1 MNRTIVCV
9 VVSLAFACVPIGA
22 RQDHEDGARG
32 SAVARATPAVRA
44 SSAATTSSNATP
56 ATARELVER
65 YRADRDALDRL
76 FDVSFSASRAARMRA
91 LDEQYAALIASVQPD
106 AQDVEGRLDLVLL
119 ANHVE
124 RDLARL
130 GFADDERTRVAA
142 LLPYAHELVNL
153 FEARRAFAL
162 PSPEASAEAL
172 DRLARE
178 VATARTKD
186 EEGRA
191 STARTDALRAA
202 RSIDELV
209 QTLDDWHAF
218 RDGYDPQYGW
228 WCKAPKEALA
238 RALREHATSLR
249 EKVAGLAAGDEETI
263 VGEPIGAERL
273 ASELAFEWIAA
284 TPDELF
290 AIGEREMAWCER
302 EMEKAARDL
311 GVASWREALELVKR
325 DHVGPGEQPALVRDL
340 ALEAIAFLEANELV
354 TVPPLAKETWRM
366 RMMSPEA
373 QRRNPFFL
381 GGEEVIVS
389 FPTDA
394 MTHEEK
400 RMSMRGNNRWFSRA
414 VVHHELIPGHHLQQ
428 FMTQRYEPQRQL
440 FSTPFWTEG
449 WALYWEMR
457 LWDAGFAR
465 SPKERVGM
473 LFWRMHRC
481 ARIKFSLGFH
491 LGKMSEEEC
500 IDLLVERVGH
510 ERKNAEAEVRRSFA
524 GGYGP
529 LYQCAYMI
537 GGLQLR
543 ALHAELVGGGT
554 FTERAFHDAVLQGG
568 NIPIELV
575 RARLQRE
582 IPPQG
587 AKPSWRF

>member
-1 MNRTIVCV
+1 M
-9 VVSLAFACVPIGA
+9 
-22 RQDHEDGARG
+22 
-32 SAVARATPAVRA
+32 
-44 SSAATTSSNATP
+44 ATP
-56 ATARELVER
+56 ATPRELVER

-76 FDVSFSASRAARMRA
+76 YDVSFSGTRAARLRA
-91 LDEQYAALIASVQPD
+91 LDLEYAAAIAATTPE
-106 AQDVEGRLDLVLL
+106 ARDVEGRLDLVLL
-119 ANHVE
+119 ANHVA
-124 RDLARL
+124 RDRARL
-130 GFADDERTRVAA
+130 DFADDERERLAA
-142 LLPYAHELVNL
+142 ALPYARELVL
-153 FEARRAFAL
+153 LLETRRAFAL
-162 PSPEASAEAL
+162 PSPEASADAL

-178 VATARTKD
+178 VAAARLAG

-191 STARTDALRAA
+191 SAVRADALRAA
-202 RSIDELV
+202 RAVDELAG
-209 QTLDDWHAF
+209 TLDDWHAF
-218 RDGYDPQYGW
+218 RDGYDPQYAW

-263 VGEPIGAERL
+263 VGDPIGAARL

-325 DHVGPGEQPALVRDL
+325 DHVVPGEQPALVRDL
-340 ALEAIAFLEANELV
+340 ALEAIAFLEERELV

-414 VVHHELIPGHHLQQ
+414 VVHHELVPGHHLQQ
-428 FMTQRYEPQRQL
+428 FMTRRFQPHREL

-465 SPKERVGM
+465 TPHERVGM

-481 ARIKFSLGFH
+481 ARIAFSLGFH
-491 LGKMSEEEC
+491 LGKMTEEQC
-500 IDLLVERVGH
+500 IELLVERVGH

-543 ALHAELVGGGT
+543 ALHAELVGGGI

-568 NIPIELV
+568 NLPIELV
-575 RARLQRE
+575 RARLRGE
-582 IPPQG
+582 VPAVG
-587 AKPSWRF
+587 SKPSWRF

>member
-1 MNRTIVCV
+1 MNRPIACV
-9 VVSLAFACVPIGA
+9 AFAVTFACAPSSSRPVRVEGA
-22 RQDHEDGARG
+22 R
-32 SAVARATPAVRA
+32 STAVVRA
-44 SSAATTSSNATP
+44 PSNAEEPTV
-56 ATARELVER
+56 ATASARELVER
-65 YRADRDALDRL
+65 YRADRGALDRL
-76 FDVSFSASRAARMRA
+76 FDVSSSAARSARLRE
-91 LDEQYAALIASVQPD
+91 LDDQYAAAIANVRPADS
-106 AQDVEGRLDLVLL
+106 DVESQLDLVLL
-119 ANHVE
+119 HNHVQRDRARQDFADEE
-124 RDLARL
+124 RARL
-130 GFADDERTRVAA
+130 EA
-142 LLPYAHELVNL
+142 LLPYSRELVEL
-153 FEARRAFAL
+153 FEARRAFSL
-162 PSPEASAEAL
+162 PSPRESADAL

-178 VATARTKD
+178 VALARTAG

-191 STARTDALRAA
+191 ATARSDALRAA
-202 RSIDELV
+202 RAADALAR
-209 QTLDDWHAF
+209 TLDDWHAF
-218 RDGYDPQYGW
+218 RDGYDPEYGW
-228 WCKAPKEALA
+228 WCRAPKEGLA
-238 RALREHATSLR
+238 RALREHAKSLR
-249 EKVAGLAAGDEETI
+249 ETVAGLAAGDEETI
-263 VGEPIGAERL
+263 VGDPIGAARL
-273 ASELAFEWIAA
+273 ASELAFEWIAY

-311 GVASWREALELVKR
+311 GVASWREALELAKR
-325 DHVGPGEQPALVRDL
+325 DHVEPGEQPALVRDL
-340 ALEAIAFLEANELV
+340 ALEAIAFLEANDLV
-354 TVPPLAKETWRM
+354 TVPALAKETWRM

-400 RMSMRGNNRWFSRA
+400 LMSMRGNNRWFSRA
-414 VVHHELIPGHHLQQ
+414 VVHHELVPGHHLQQ
-428 FMTQRYEPQRQL
+428 FMTQRHQPHREL

-465 SPKERVGM
+465 TPLERVGM

-481 ARIKFSLGFH
+481 ARIAFSLGFH
-491 LGKMSEEEC
+491 LGKMSEAEC
-500 IDLLVERVGH
+500 IELLVERVGH

-554 FTERAFHDAVLQGG
+554 FGERAFHDAVLQGG
-568 NIPIELV
+568 NVPIELV
-575 RARLQRE
+575 RARLRRE
-582 IPPQG
+582 IPPVG
-587 AKPSWRF
+587 SKASWRF